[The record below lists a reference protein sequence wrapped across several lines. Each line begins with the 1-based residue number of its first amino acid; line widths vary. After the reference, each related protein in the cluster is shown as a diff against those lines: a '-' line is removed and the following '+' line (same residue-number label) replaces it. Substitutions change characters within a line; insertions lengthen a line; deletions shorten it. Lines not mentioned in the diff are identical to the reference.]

1 MNSIVKF
8 FKKLFNLLFRK
19 KQKTSTSSKQETKSP
34 QEQIKTYRK
43 KNLMTPTELKFFY
56 AIKQSLPAQYIL
68 QAQINLA
75 SIIER
80 TDEHKYQNELYRNI
94 DFAIFNNKY
103 EPILLIEINDKTHNE
118 KARIARDYKVKDI
131 CQAANLP
138 LITFWTDYGVNQE
151 YIQKRISEY
160 CN

>member
-1 MNSIVKF
+1 MNAIVKF

-94 DFAIFNNKY
+94 DF
-103 EPILLIEINDKTHNE
+103 
-118 KARIARDYKVKDI
+118 
-131 CQAANLP
+131 
-138 LITFWTDYGVNQE
+138 
-151 YIQKRISEY
+151 
-160 CN
+160 CNFQQ